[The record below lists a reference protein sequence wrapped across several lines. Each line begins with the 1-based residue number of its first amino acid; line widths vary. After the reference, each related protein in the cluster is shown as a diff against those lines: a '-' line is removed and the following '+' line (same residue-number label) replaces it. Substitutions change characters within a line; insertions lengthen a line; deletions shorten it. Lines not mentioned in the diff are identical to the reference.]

1 MRPREAKAG
10 STFSHLAAVRAVLPR
25 AAAGRRLLQR
35 GPFPRCCRKTASLAR
50 NLPRT
55 HRKTPL
61 ARALPRTAA
70 GRRRPARLLPAEC
83 KPAPPLAGT
92 SQKDSLS
99 RE

>member
-55 HRKTPL
+55 HRKTPP
-61 ARALPRTAA
+61 ARALPRRTQ
-70 GRRRPARLLPAEC
+70 
-83 KPAPPLAGT
+83 APPSLPAGT